1 MKRKVVVDDSSE
13 DEPIQRKRA
22 KQSPNTPTKESAN
35 PLWGMSYTSTPVKSP
50 AKSSQSTPRKSVQN
64 TPSKSIQNTPSKS
77 IQNTPR
83 KSIQNTPRKSIQNT
97 PDSSLLE
104 DDTADKKT
112 PVILNAGEHFHDHT
126 DWMCH
131 PKDKYGH
138 DSNDPNYDPT
148 SILVP
153 PSFLKKATNAMKQ
166 WWALKEEALDCVLL
180 MKMGKFYE
188 TYHMDADIMVKEL
201 DLIYMKGET
210 AHAGFPEA
218 AYSKFSNML
227 VNRGYRV
234 ARIEQTETPQQMKER
249 NKTGGQKVAAAEW
262 REA

>member
-35 PLWGMSYTSTPVKSP
+35 PLWGMSYTSTPVKSV
-50 AKSSQSTPRKSVQN
+50 QNTPRKS
-64 TPSKSIQNTPSKS
+64 S
-77 IQNTPR
+77 QNTPR